1 MSQIVGVGHC
11 CQDSICTVEYY
22 PPEDG
27 STHILSIDD
36 TQGGGAVAT
45 ALVAAAKLGAEASVI
60 ANLGDDQTGDR
71 IVEGFHSF
79 GVSTEAVARIRGGRS
94 SCSTVMVNPANGTR
108 TKFPYRDNL
117 PPIDFT
123 PAKRALI
130 KNAGVLHLDGTN
142 YQNALA
148 AARIAKEV
156 GTIVSLDA
164 CSRQQE
170 NSLNLQLAEMADIL
184 ITNAVYPQAVTGCN
198 SVENALKVL
207 SELGNKRVA
216 MTTIGR
222 DGVIAVINGAIKYF
236 PAFHVQAV
244 DTTGAGDV
252 FHGAFLVAWLEGKR
266 VCECIRFACAVS
278 ALKCLKPGGRSGI
291 PDRDAVEHFL
301 AEQQ

>member
-11 CQDSICTVEYY
+11 CQDSICTVECY

-45 ALVAAAKLGAEASVI
+45 ALVAAAKLGAKASII

-71 IVEGFHSF
+71 IVEGFRSA
-79 GVSTEAVARIRGGRS
+79 GVSTDAVTRIWGGRS
-94 SCSTVMVNPANGTR
+94 SCSTVMVNPVSGTR
-108 TKFPYRDNL
+108 TKFPYQDNL
-117 PPIDFT
+117 PLIEFT
-123 PAKRALI
+123 PDKRKMI
-130 KNAGVLHLDGTN
+130 KEADVLHLDGTN
-142 YQNALA
+142 FQNALA

-156 GTIVSLDA
+156 GTIVSMDA

-170 NSLNLQLAEMADIL
+170 NALNLQLAEMADIL

-198 SVENALKVL
+198 SVEDALKAL
-207 SELGNKRVA
+207 SALGRKQVTMA
-216 MTTIGR
+216 TVGS
-222 DGVIAVINGAIKYF
+222 DGVIAVVDGKIEYF

-252 FHGAFLVAWLEGKR
+252 FHGAFLVAWLEGKQ
-266 VCECIRFACAVS
+266 VSECIRFACAVA

-291 PDRDAVEHFL
+291 PSREAVERFL